1 MKKILIGTTL
11 AAFAFAP
18 AMSWADCSDSH
29 QSMASSKPADKAD
42 MAQAPAPSKASA
54 PLVAK
59 TATPKQVKE
68 VVAKPATPSKTNAV
82 TVVAKNN

>member
-11 AAFAFAP
+11 AVFALAP

-29 QSMASSKPADKAD
+29 QSMASSKPAKAD
-42 MAQAPAPSKASA
+42 IAQAPVANKASA
-54 PLVAK
+54 PVVAK
-59 TATPKQVKE
+59 QTTKQVKQ
-68 VVAKPATPSKTNAV
+68 VIAKPATPSKTDGA